1 MPHVADWAEA
11 VQLVAG
17 AMCESAIPD
26 DWEILGQ
33 QELEKFVL
41 WKN

>member
-1 MPHVADWAEA
+1 MTPMVAI
-11 VQLVAG
+11 QMKLVAG
-17 AMCESAIPD
+17 AMCESSIPD